1 MTAKPNVIPNNAP
14 LKSRNNHLPVQ
25 ELAQIAVEA
34 IQSKKGY
41 DIVIMD
47 VRAVSGVAD
56 LFIICSGS
64 SELQIKAIIEAV
76 RMSIKEQGEELPWH
90 TEGAGSMQWVL
101 LDYVDLVV
109 HVFNEEKRA
118 FYDLERLWGDAP
130 KEEIAEDALI
140 ESIAILKGSGGA

>member
-1 MTAKPNVIPNNAP
+1 MTAKPNVIPNNEP

-47 VRAVSGVAD
+47 MRAVSGVAD

-76 RMSIKEQGEELPWH
+76 RMGIKEQAQELPWH
-90 TEGAGSMQWVL
+90 TEGTGGMQWVL

-130 KEEIAEDALI
+130 KEEIAEDALLD
-140 ESIAILKGSGGA
+140 SIAILKGTGGE

>member
-1 MTAKPNVIPNNAP
+1 MTAKPNVIPNNEP
-14 LKSRNNHLPVQ
+14 LKSRNNHLPVH

-47 VRAVSGVAD
+47 MRAVSGVAD

-76 RMSIKEQGEELPWH
+76 RMGIKEQAQELPWH
-90 TEGAGSMQWVL
+90 TEGTGSMQWVL

-130 KEEIAEDALI
+130 KEEIAEDALLD
-140 ESIAILKGSGGA
+140 SIAILKGSGGK